1 MTDKIDKIDLDDVQK
16 VVRDLAKHKP
26 DFIYHSPD
34 KEYGT
39 CMYWHKDE
47 NAPGCI
53 YGHALTRLGVDVIT
67 NNFEDTSIY
76 SVLGKITGA
85 SVPGWFVYVQKLQD
99 SGVSWGDAV
108 AYADREFE
116 RIHQN

>member
-1 MTDKIDKIDLDDVQK
+1 MSKISLDEVQK

-26 DFIYHSPD
+26 DFIYHAPD
-34 KEYGT
+34 EEDGT
-39 CMYWHKDE
+39 CMYWHKHE

-53 YGHALTRLGVDVIT
+53 YGHALTRLGVDVLAGD
-67 NNFEDTSIY
+67 FEDTGID
-76 SVLGKITGA
+76 SVLGEITGA

-108 AYADREFE
+108 AYADREYE

>member
-1 MTDKIDKIDLDDVQK
+1 MSKISLDEVQK

-53 YGHALTRLGVDVIT
+53 YGHALTRLGVDVPDGD
-67 NNFEDTSIY
+67 FEDTGID
-76 SVLGKITGA
+76 SVLREITGA
-85 SVPGWFVYVQKLQD
+85 SVPGWFAYVQKLQD

-108 AYADREFE
+108 AYADREYE
-116 RIHQN
+116 RLHQI